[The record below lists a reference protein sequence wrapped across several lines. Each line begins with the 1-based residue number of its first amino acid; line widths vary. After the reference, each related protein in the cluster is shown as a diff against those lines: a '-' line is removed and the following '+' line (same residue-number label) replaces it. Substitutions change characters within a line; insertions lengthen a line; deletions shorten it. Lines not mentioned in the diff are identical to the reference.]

1 MLKDVARH
9 VQEYNMHRSHA
20 INGKFVI
27 FSLNFPCQCDTP
39 ASHRIRACF
48 TQSTDY
54 FMHLQIIIQ
63 TPYLFPT
70 KRNKTD
76 ASCRNSLYIK
86 GYYPCR
92 PMGALNSI
100 ACISRTIHGSKVPLW
115 SSTPPPPPPP
125 PLSLSLSLS
134 LPLPFKR
141 AFHHM
146 ATLRSH
152 VIRRIK
158 VMVLDIERNNWKY
171 ITKNIKLGKKKRKM
185 TVLINWGVANWS
197 EI

>member
-1 MLKDVARH
+1 MH
-9 VQEYNMHRSHA
+9 V
-20 INGKFVI
+20 
-27 FSLNFPCQCDTP
+27 
-39 ASHRIRACF
+39 
-48 TQSTDY
+48 
-54 FMHLQIIIQ
+54 QIIIQ

-86 GYYPCR
+86 GTIYAPSLQAY
-92 PMGALNSI
+92 G
-100 ACISRTIHGSKVPLW
+100 CIKQYSRTIHGSKVPLW

-125 PLSLSLSLS
+125 PPPRTIHGSKVPLWSSTPPLSLSLS

-197 EI
+197 ET